1 MLLAIVMSNAIF
13 STKRKDSA
21 FIEVRQ
27 YFNLVF
33 KVNTKHKLLATGLT
47 TKNRTFFLRPMLH
60 ISIY

>member
-13 STKRKDSA
+13 STKRKGSA

-47 TKNRTFFLRPMLH
+47 TKNRTFF
-60 ISIY
+60 